1 MKKYYCGFSLIELMI
16 VVAIIGILSV
26 IAMPSYQTYTKRA
39 RFAEV
44 IAATQPF
51 KLAVSIALQTGA
63 NASDLKSGVHGIPT
77 TPQSTVNLASIS
89 VKNGIITATGTRIVD
104 NKTYILKPDT
114 EGNNWSVDGTCLN
127 TGLCEI

>member
-1 MKKYYCGFSLIELMI
+1 MI

-44 IAATQPF
+44 ISATQPF

-63 NASDLKSGVHGIPT
+63 NASDLKSGIHGIPAS
-77 TPQSTVNLASIS
+77 PNSTANLASIN
-89 VKNGIITATGTRIVD
+89 VKNGIITAIGTRLVD
-104 NKTYILKPDT
+104 NKTYVLKPDA
-114 EGNNWSVDGTCLN
+114 EGNNWMVDGTCLN
-127 TGLCEI
+127 TGLCES

>member
-1 MKKYYCGFSLIELMI
+1 MKKYCCGFSLIELMI

-44 IAATQPF
+44 ISATQPF

-63 NASDLKSGVHGIPT
+63 NASDLKSGIHGIPI
-77 TPQSTVNLASIS
+77 TPNSTANLASIS
-89 VKNGIITATGTRIVD
+89 VKNGIITAVGSRQVD
-104 NKTYILKPDT
+104 NKTYILKPDA
-114 EGNNWSVDGTCLN
+114 EGNNWTIDGTCLN
-127 TGLCEI
+127 TGLCEA

>member
-1 MKKYYCGFSLIELMI
+1 MKKYFCGFSLIELMI

-51 KLAVSIALQTGA
+51 KLAISIALQTGA
-63 NASDLKSGVHGIPT
+63 NASDLKSGIHGIPAS
-77 TPQSTVNLASIS
+77 PQSTVNLASVS
-89 VKNGIITATGTRIVD
+89 VKNGIITAVGTHMVD

-114 EGNNWSVDGTCLN
+114 EGNNWTVDGTCLS
-127 TGLCEI
+127 TGLCEF